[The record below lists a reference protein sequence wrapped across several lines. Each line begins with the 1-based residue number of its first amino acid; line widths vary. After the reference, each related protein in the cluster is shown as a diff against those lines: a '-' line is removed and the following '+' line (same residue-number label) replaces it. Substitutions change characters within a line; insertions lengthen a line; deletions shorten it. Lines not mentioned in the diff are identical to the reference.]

1 MYYTYILYSE
11 IADRYYIGYTSD
23 LEDRLRHHNSGGTKS
38 TKRGIPWKIICYE
51 EHETKYDAI
60 IREHEIKKKKS
71 RKHIEYLISK
81 NAVPLSDDHFA
92 LKKEIQKIKIID
104 K

>member
-1 MYYTYILYSE
+1 MYYTYIIYSE

-23 LEDRLRHHNSGGTKS
+23 LEDRLRHHNTGGTKS
-38 TKRGIPWKIICYE
+38 TKRGIPWKIVYQE
-51 EHETKYDAI
+51 EHDTKYDAI

-71 RKHIEYLISK
+71 RKHIKYLIST
-81 NAVPLSDDHFA
+81 NTVTLTDDQFA
-92 LKKEIQKIKIID
+92 FKKEMQKIKIID